1 MNLTKEGDSFSA
13 GEGSGQEAVARRSVR
28 EEGLVLCMEE
38 GSTTAQPTLVTHR

>member
-13 GEGSGQEAVARRSVR
+13 EGSGQAAVARRSVR

-38 GSTTAQPTLVTHR
+38 GSTTAQPTLMTHR